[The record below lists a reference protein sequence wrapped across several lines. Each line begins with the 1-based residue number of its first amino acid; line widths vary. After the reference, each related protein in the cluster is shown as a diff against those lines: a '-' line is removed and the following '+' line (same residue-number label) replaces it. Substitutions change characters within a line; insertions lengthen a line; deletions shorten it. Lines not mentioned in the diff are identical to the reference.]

1 MIFERVLKMNKLQK
15 YFSYRQS
22 LIDQYIKGDMTKN
35 EYLRENLEAVLAL
48 KASPFKNVDTAEKA
62 LFNYQFFN
70 AMAKEAKAESAC
82 AFNKEYAISLREK
95 ANYYYSKKD
104 NATLT
109 LLRLID
115 FRGVRAYFISTK
127 SKYFKGK
134 LFEIVVEA
142 YDNMILHSL
151 NPVIL
156 NKLRDE
162 GVFEEHTRKSLI
174 DSYINQRYY

>member
-1 MIFERVLKMNKLQK
+1 MNKLQK
-15 YFSYRQS
+15 YFNYRQS

-35 EYLRENLEAVLAL
+35 EYLRENLEAVLTL
-48 KASPFKNVDTAEKA
+48 RDSPFKNVDTAEKA

-70 AMAKEAKAESAC
+70 AMAKEAKAEAAYAVNKDY
-82 AFNKEYAISLREK
+82 AFSLRDK

-115 FRGVRAYFISTK
+115 FRGVKAYFISTK

-134 LFEIVVEA
+134 LFEIVVED

-156 NKLRDE
+156 NRLKDE
-162 GVFEEHTRKSLI
+162 GVFDEHTKKSLI
-174 DSYINQRYY
+174 DGYINQKYY